1 MESFQRAIDALD
13 ALLTAPGSLAPLE
26 SHVQI
31 TSRHLRHLDLEEPLS
46 ELSVIHV
53 AGTKGKGST
62 CAFVEE
68 ILRASGFRTGLFTSP
83 HLLDVRERFR
93 FDGQPVSQELF
104 AKYFWWC
111 WERLQALPGDS
122 FHSGVSI
129 ARVSRFLTVLAFKMF
144 ISEKVDVAIIEVGL
158 GGRYDTTNVVK
169 SPVVCG
175 VTSLGY
181 DHMEVL
187 GSTLGEIAS
196 QKAGIFKAGVPAIT
210 VPQASEALDS
220 LQKRAKE
227 LNICL
232 EVAAPLTAYGLGD
245 LELGLKGEHQRVN
258 AALAVALCKRW
269 AGSSGHNEHKLLV
282 ENAIEH
288 ARLPDSYITGLVQ
301 ARWEGR
307 AQVIHDKLCSNL
319 SFYIDG
325 AHSPESMEVCG
336 KWFSSASKADA
347 SPCGDQCKI
356 LLFNCMPKRDPQ
368 LLLPRLKE
376 ACAREESPIQL
387 ALFVPPYSSS
397 FSVRHICTGRADTSW
412 QEILWRHWEA
422 LEASKDD
429 HCFINSSESSSV
441 VQQLK
446 DDEGFSRDT
455 SLMIGSSSA
464 VLPSLPSSIQWLQRI
479 AKGYP
484 QLHLQVLVTGSL
496 HLVGDVLKLIKYT

>member
-1 MESFQRAIDALD
+1 
-13 ALLTAPGSLAPLE
+13 
-26 SHVQI
+26 
-31 TSRHLRHLDLEEPLS
+31 LDLEEPLS

-144 ISEKVDVAIIEVGL
+144 ISEKVDVAILEVGL

-196 QKAGIFKAGVPAIT
+196 EKAGIFKAGVPAIT

-258 AALAVALCKRW
+258 AALA
-269 AGSSGHNEHKLLV
+269 
-282 ENAIEH
+282 AIEH

-397 FSVRHICTGRADTSW
+397 FSVKHICTGRADTSW
-412 QEILWRHWEA
+412 QEILWQHWEA

-429 HCFINSSESSSV
+429 HCFINSSESSSI

-464 VLPSLPSSIQWLQRI
+464 HVIF
-479 AKGYP
+479 
-484 QLHLQVLVTGSL
+484 QVLVTGSL